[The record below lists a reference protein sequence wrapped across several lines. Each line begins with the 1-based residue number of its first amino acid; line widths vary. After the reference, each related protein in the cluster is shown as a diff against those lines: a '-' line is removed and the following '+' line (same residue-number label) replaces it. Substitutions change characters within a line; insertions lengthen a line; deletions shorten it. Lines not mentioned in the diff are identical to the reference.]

1 MNYLNSKQ
9 ILSASA
15 IWQTAVKRR
24 SLLQLRLKQAIVA
37 IVGSHSLSWV
47 KASASF
53 SWFVIRMIRANGN
66 QGLAL
71 YLKAA
76 NLLLIRATAG
86 KLLDNPRLA
95 GAAVSVTNGGLP
107 RIIVPSHRLRI
118 KGGDRSVIRFWL
130 GLFTLYRV
138 LPFRGR
144 LTVDTILTPGVE
156 LSDDLLY
163 DWRSFLKNFFW
174 PYLKRMGVS
183 PLQSELSR
191 DDLLEPGKRIQR
203 EKSYWLFRSLEGT
216 RRLLMSA
223 GPGSRV
229 TAGSSIISHGYDA
242 FLWTTATELWPYL
255 KGMCLITGN
264 IHFLDSMPF
273 VLAEKQETKD
283 LNFNVNGEYELG
295 KLSIVEEPGKL
306 RVVAMVDSITQW
318 VLYPLHKALFKI
330 LEVIPQDGTFD
341 QLAPVNKMMV
351 AMKEKGLKNVWSY
364 DLSAATDRIPVEL
377 QELTLAGFT
386 SVDLAF
392 YWRSLLCNRY
402 YQLPAQWLKTFGA
415 KKAAALTGTRPIQ
428 LRDPKTGK
436 LGTVKYAPIG
446 AIRYAVGQPMGAYS
460 SWAMLALVHHALVQF
475 AAFKAGWRAWFPL
488 YAVLGDDVVI
498 GDHLVANQY
507 TRLMEQIGVG
517 IGFHKSIISD
527 NLSCEFAKKFFYKG
541 EEVTP
546 LPLVGIS
553 AGWLGASFVPEVVK
567 TVERLTGCRLSG
579 YNIGRFL
586 GVGFKACSGA
596 DNRPLLRLPKIL
608 SRVLILLS
616 KPNAPRGV
624 ATLYDW
630 LRLESLSTHV
640 VTDQKSSDSLVKHV
654 VKWCSEERFPR
665 LLELMG
671 SNMAKFLPAQTFEG
685 SEALFQ
691 EYAKWFHLYIREP
704 LMQDFEIKR
713 MEVEAILRGITGI
726 VLPTEKEVCDLLQ
739 SVEEFEDLIGE
750 IPSQVLRHKS
760 QMHGKAEAQATAN
773 RAMRLVKQGPT
784 SVKRWRSLRKLL
796 GTSLVVKPLVT
807 GGGSARGASE

>member
-1 MNYLNSKQ
+1 MNYLNPKQ

-76 NLLLIRATAG
+76 NLLLIRAAAG

-118 KGGDRSVIRFWL
+118 KGGDRAVIRFWL

-144 LTVDTILTPGVE
+144 LTIDSILKPGVE
-156 LSDDLLY
+156 LSDDLIY
-163 DWRSFLKNFFW
+163 DWKSFLKNFFW
-174 PYLKRMGVS
+174 PYLKKMGVS
-183 PLQSELSR
+183 PLKSELTQ
-191 DDLLEPGKRIQR
+191 DDLLEPGQRFQR
-203 EKSYWLFRSLEGT
+203 ERSYWRFPSLEGT
-216 RRLLMSA
+216 RRLLMSS

-229 TAGSSIISHGYDA
+229 TASSSIVSHGYDA

-255 KGMCLITGN
+255 KAMCLVTGN

-273 VLAEKQETKD
+273 VLAQEQATRD
-283 LNFNVNGEYELG
+283 LNFNVNGDYELG

-318 VLYPLHKALFKI
+318 VLYPLHRALFKI

-351 AMKEKGLKNVWSY
+351 AMRERGAKNVWSY
-364 DLSAATDRIPVEL
+364 DLSSATDRIPVVL
-377 QELTLAGFT
+377 QELTLVGFT
-386 SVDLAF
+386 SANFAF
-392 YWRSLLCNRY
+392 YWKSLLCNRY
-402 YQLPAQWLKTFGA
+402 YQLPSQWLKTFGA
-415 KKAAALTGTRPIQ
+415 KKAGDLTGLRPYRT
-428 LRDPKTGK
+428 LDPKSKK
-436 LGTVKYAPIG
+436 LGDVKYAPIG
-446 AIRYAVGQPMGAYS
+446 AVQYAVGQPMGAYS

-475 AAFKAGWRAWFPL
+475 AAFRAGWRTWFPL

-498 GDHLVANQY
+498 GDHLVANHY
-507 TRLMEQIGVG
+507 IRLMAEIGVD

-527 NLSCEFAKKFFYKG
+527 NLSAEFAKKFFYKG

-624 ATLYDW
+624 GTLLDW
-630 LRLESLSTHV
+630 LRLESLSTSV
-640 VTDQKSSDSLVKHV
+640 EIGQKSRDSLVKYV
-654 VKWCSEERFPR
+654 VHWCATERFPR
-665 LLELMG
+665 LLELLEK
-671 SNMAKFLPAQTFEG
+671 NMEKFMPIQTFEG
-685 SEALFQ
+685 SGALFQ

-704 LMQDFEIKR
+704 LIQDFKVKR
-713 MEVEAILRGITGI
+713 MEVEASLRGITGI
-726 VLPTEKEVCDLLQ
+726 ILPTDKEVCNLLT
-739 SVEEFEDLIGE
+739 SVEEFEDLISE
-750 IPSQVLRHKS
+750 IPSQVLRHSS
-760 QMHGKAEAQATAN
+760 QMHGKAEALATAN

-784 SVKRWRSLRKLL
+784 SVKRWRALRKLL